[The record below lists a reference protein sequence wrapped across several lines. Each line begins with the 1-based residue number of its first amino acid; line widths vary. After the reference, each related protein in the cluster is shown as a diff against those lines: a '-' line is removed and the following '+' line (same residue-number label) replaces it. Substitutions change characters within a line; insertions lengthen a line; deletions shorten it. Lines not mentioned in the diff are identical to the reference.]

1 MGSDKTY
8 NKGSIWVYD
17 KLVTNIGN
25 AYNPGTG
32 KFSAPT
38 TGIYQFNW
46 NTLCNPGSMAHAG
59 LFVNGKFTANQVY
72 NNGGGIRL
80 WITAGSSIAL
90 SLKKRRWSLHN
101 GCPWRNCSDTTKLL
115 YGFWWRAD
123 KLAFCMFNDFK
134 VERYNKLMV
143 MYTVFFVIYW
153 VVKYL
158 RLLKW
163 SFVRCNL
170 SVQKQEANKLWRSH
184 MNINNC

>member
-25 AYNPGTG
+25 AYNPSTG

-90 SLKKRRWSLHN
+90 SLKKGDEVYIMDVH
-101 GCPWRNCSDTTKLL
+101 
-115 YGFWWRAD
+115 
-123 KLAFCMFNDFK
+123 
-134 VERYNKLMV
+134 
-143 MYTVFFVIYW
+143 
-153 VVKYL
+153 
-158 RLLKW
+158 
-163 SFVRCNL
+163 
-170 SVQKQEANKLWRSH
+170 
-184 MNINNC
+184 

>member
-17 KLVTNIGN
+17 KMVTNIGN
-25 AYNPGTG
+25 AYNPSTG

-46 NTLCNPGSMAHAG
+46 YTLCNPGSMAHAG

-90 SLKKRRWSLHN
+90 SLKKGDEVYIMDVHGGTVPTLRSYF
-101 GCPWRNCSDTTKLL
+101 T
-115 YGFWWRAD
+115 
-123 KLAFCMFNDFK
+123 AFGG
-134 VERYNKLMV
+134 
-143 MYTVFFVIYW
+143 
-153 VVKYL
+153 
-158 RLLKW
+158 
-163 SFVRCNL
+163 VR
-170 SVQKQEANKLWRSH
+170 
-184 MNINNC
+184 IN